1 MYYSSCFFQKNGS
14 EITKNFI
21 TLISNDLRWFII
33 EPHLFSRGMHS
44 SYKKNVSVFTSKK
57 DTKLM
62 GLLKNM
68 AATPTGWI
76 LVSLLLLLLSSV
88 EGDDSIRT
96 VPVTLGG
103 DRISADITGVVSS
116 NVTWRLALELKQGTI
131 NNVNN
136 NINNNNVNNN
146 YVNIIM

>member
-1 MYYSSCFFQKNGS
+1 MFFSKKWLRNYQKFHYSN
-14 EITKNFI
+14 IY
-21 TLISNDLRWFII
+21 DLRWFII

-88 EGDDSIRT
+88 EGEDSIRT

-103 DRISADITGVVSS
+103 DRNSADITGVVSS

-131 NNVNN
+131 NNVNSKYN
-136 NINNNNVNNN
+136 NGNNNNVNNN
-146 YVNIIM
+146 NYYE